1 MQTMKLSFVIPCYGS
16 EKTIEYV
23 INEID
28 ETMSQ
33 KPEYDYEIICVNDC
47 SPDNV
52 LYVLKNIVTT
62 NKRVAV
68 ADLTRNMGKHAAVMA
83 GYSLVDGDIIINLD
97 DDGQC
102 PMPYLW
108 DLIEP
113 LDNGYD
119 ISMAKYPNKKQSS
132 YKYFGR
138 KMNILMNRM
147 FLNRP
152 KDLAIENFNALKRF
166 IVDEVLRYQNP
177 YPYLEGLFIRATGR
191 IANVEMEYRDRVEG
205 SSNYTFKKSL
215 SLWLNG
221 FTAFSVIPLRL
232 ASLLGV
238 LIALG
243 GFISG
248 IVVIIRRLFIVPD
261 YQIGY
266 PSTIVTILFVSGIIM
281 VMLGM
286 LGEYV
291 GRIYISLN
299 NSPQYVI
306 REIIKGNEK

>member
-1 MQTMKLSFVIPCYGS
+1 MKLSFVIPCYGS